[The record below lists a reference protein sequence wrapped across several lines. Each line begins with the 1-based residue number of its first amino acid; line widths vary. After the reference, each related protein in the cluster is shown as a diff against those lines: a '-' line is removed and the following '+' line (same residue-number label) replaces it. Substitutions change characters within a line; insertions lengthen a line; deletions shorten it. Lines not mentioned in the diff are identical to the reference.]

1 MPATVIPSFILG
13 GVLAIPAA
21 LLTIILWASVRAM
34 WPRYAAL
41 KTLMMWGFLVTI
53 FAFLFTG
60 LHWPAYGVL
69 AFVTGHIAV
78 TAGLFWHLWRRMP
91 MRVRDSS
98 RQR

>member
-69 AFVTGHIAV
+69 AFVGGNLLMTSS
-78 TAGLFWHLWRRMP
+78 LFLYLWRRRP
-91 MRVRDSS
+91 MRLRGPS
-98 RQR
+98 RWQ